1 MHNDLTFSANCEVPN
16 ILDFFL
22 SHFVSL
28 IRLNKL
34 CCRYVDIKQC
44 NVDNLLEIFI
54 KCLHIHHFIGTN
66 TSPS

>member
-1 MHNDLTFSANCEVPN
+1 MHNDLTLSANCEVLN

-44 NVDNLLEIFI
+44 QVSTYSPFHRY
-54 KCLHIHHFIGTN
+54 KHISRL
-66 TSPS
+66 TSSY